1 MSKRKNINVE
11 KYQKNNPFITKIDHS
26 SHFYCDLFI
35 KMIGFVL
42 EIAAMTIMVEGECK
56 YVEDFKGGNMTW
68 LVGIGEIDNIS
79 KMKKKA
85 GIKK

>member
-1 MSKRKNINVE
+1 
-11 KYQKNNPFITKIDHS
+11 
-26 SHFYCDLFI
+26 
-35 KMIGFVL
+35 
-42 EIAAMTIMVEGECK
+42 MTIMVEGECK
-56 YVEDFKGGNMTW
+56 YVEDFKGGNR

>member
-1 MSKRKNINVE
+1 ML
-11 KYQKNNPFITKIDHS
+11 KI
-26 SHFYCDLFI
+26 L
-35 KMIGFVL
+35 
-42 EIAAMTIMVEGECK
+42 
-56 YVEDFKGGNMTW
+56 KGGNMTW

>member
-42 EIAAMTIMVEGECK
+42 EGECK

>member
-11 KYQKNNPFITKIDHS
+11 KYQKNNPFIT
-26 SHFYCDLFI
+26 FLLR
-35 KMIGFVL
+35 FVYKNDR
-42 EIAAMTIMVEGECK
+42 ICFGNCAMTIMVEGECK

>member
-1 MSKRKNINVE
+1 MSKNI
-11 KYQKNNPFITKIDHS
+11 KKIIHS
-26 SHFYCDLFI
+26 SQKSTIHHILLR
-35 KMIGFVL
+35 FVYKNDR
-42 EIAAMTIMVEGECK
+42 ICFGNCAMTIMVEGECK

>member
-1 MSKRKNINVE
+1 
-11 KYQKNNPFITKIDHS
+11 
-26 SHFYCDLFI
+26 
-35 KMIGFVL
+35 
-42 EIAAMTIMVEGECK
+42 MTIMVEGACK